1 VSTHYGPVVPVRTQ
15 LRIAPWFLLLVVA
28 YGVLDD
34 HSVFRRALDG
44 MGESSQPKPSSY
56 AQVDIPPS
64 YLAAY
69 QRAAESCPGLE
80 WTVLAAVGKVESDHG
95 RSRLPGVRSGANS
108 AGAAGPMQIGIGGKA
123 GDTWAAY
130 GDGVRAHVYQIGP
143 AARAAAR
150 KLCRDGA
157 RSDVSRA
164 LFAYNHS
171 RSYVARVRS
180 IARSYHRRG
189 A

>member
-1 VSTHYGPVVPVRTQ
+1 MSGYYGPVVPVRTQ

-44 MGESSQPKPSSY
+44 MGSSSQPKASSY
-56 AQVDIPPS
+56 AQADIPPA

-69 QRAAESCPGLE
+69 WRAARSCPGLS
-80 WTVLAAVGKVESDHG
+80 WTVLAAVGKAESDHG
-95 RSRLPGVRSGANS
+95 RSRLPGVRSGATS
-108 AGAAGPMQIGIGGKA
+108 AGAAGPMQIGIGGRA

-130 GDGVRAHVYQIGP
+130 GDGVPAHVYQPRYAIP
-143 AARAAAR
+143 AAAR

-171 RSYVARVRS
+171 RSYVARVRA
-180 IARSYHRRG
+180 IARAYQQRG
-189 A
+189 S

>member
-1 VSTHYGPVVPVRTQ
+1 MSSYDGPVVPVRTQ

-44 MGESSQPKPSSY
+44 MGEWPQPKAS
-56 AQVDIPPS
+56 ATARADIPPS
-64 YLAAY
+64 YLATY
-69 QRAAESCPGLE
+69 QRAADACPGLS

-108 AGAAGPMQIGIGGKA
+108 AGAAGPMQIGMGGKA

-130 GDGVRAHVYQIGP
+130 GDGVPAHVYQIGP
-143 AARAAAR
+143 AARAAAH
-150 KLCRDGA
+150 KLCHDGA
-157 RSDVSRA
+157 RSDVRKA
-164 LFAYNHS
+164 LHAYNHS
-171 RSYVARVRS
+171 WPYVNRVRS
-180 IARSYHRRG
+180 IARTYQQRG